1 MSEAGRGETHDGAAP
16 ASVLRVALLLG
27 TLVALTV
34 VSSSAIAVAL
44 PQVRDDLGLDGP
56 GTAWVIA
63 GYSLA
68 FSITT
73 AIFGRL
79 ADLHGLRRPMRI
91 GIVLF
96 TAGSLLASTAPSFA
110 LLMTGRVLQ
119 GMGAGA
125 VPVIGLGIIAARFTG
140 IARGKALGAITAVVS
155 IVSGSGPLIGGG
167 VAQLAGWRWVLA
179 LPAVALLFAEP
190 VARLAPARGAG
201 SGRLDV
207 RGAMLITLTVTGVT
221 MVLQSPS
228 TGIGPGPTMVL
239 AALAVVAGALLAAH
253 VRLRPEGLLPRRVL
267 SDPLVMRGG
276 LAGLTALAAYLGA
289 MLAVPQMLAR
299 EQGWEPLHIGLVLL
313 GPAAIGAIT
322 SRTVGGV
329 AARVGRGRVAGGLLL
344 GSAAGLLLVGA
355 LNERPVALLVGMAL
369 VFMGFGG
376 GQVALLDTL
385 SNGVAD
391 EVRGVALGVF
401 NLVFFLGGAVGS
413 ATVGGL
419 SDVMPTAGALAVLA
433 ALPALGAIAAFGLTR
448 HDEGYAT

>member
-1 MSEAGRGETHDGAAP
+1 MTEDTLDPPE
-16 ASVLRVALLLG
+16 ASVRRVALLLG

-44 PQVRDDLGLDGP
+44 PTVREDLGLDGP

-63 GYSLA
+63 AYSLSFA
-68 FSITT
+68 ITT

-96 TAGSLLASTAPSFA
+96 TAGSLVGATAPSFPV
-110 LLMTGRVLQ
+110 LMAGRVLQ

-125 VPVIGLGIIAARFTG
+125 VPVIGLGIIAARFTDA
-140 IARGKALGAITAVVS
+140 ARGKALGAITAVVS
-155 IVSGSGPLIGGG
+155 IVSGAGPLIGGG

-179 LPAVALLFAEP
+179 LPAIALLFAEP
-190 VARLAPARGAG
+190 VARLAPREPMG

-207 RGAMLITLTVTGVT
+207 RGAALVALAVTAFT

-228 TGIGPGPTMVL
+228 TGIGLRPALGL
-239 AALAVVAGALLAAH
+239 AAVAVAGFAFLAAH
-253 VRLRPEGLLPRRVL
+253 VRARPAGLLPVRVL
-267 SDPLVMRGG
+267 RNPLVVLNG

-289 MLAVPQMLAR
+289 MLAVPQILAR
-299 EQGWEPLHIGLVLL
+299 DQGWEPLHIGLVLL
-313 GPAAIGAIT
+313 VPAAVGAVT

-329 AARVGRGRVAGGLLL
+329 AARLGRSRVAAILIG
-344 GSAAGLLLVGA
+344 GSAAGLVVVGLFHA
-355 LNERPVALLVGMAL
+355 VPVALLAGMAL

-376 GQVALLDTL
+376 GQVALLDSLT
-385 SNGVAD
+385 NGVEHD
-391 EVRGVALGVF
+391 VRGIALGVF
-401 NLVFFLGGAVGS
+401 NLVFFVGGAVGS

-419 SDVMPTAGALAVLA
+419 SEVVSLPRALMVLALLPAVGALLA
-433 ALPALGAIAAFGLTR
+433 ARLVR
-448 HDEGYAT
+448 VEQGYRP